1 MDVWCMLPW
10 QLCCGK
16 VYYYQASQGKYI
28 TILFIVWL
36 AGLYL
41 IYRPAKVEGVSS
53 CILARGK
60 VKGHYTPRNILN
72 LGRSDRSDRE
82 TCQLYYKCYL

>member
-16 VYYYQASQGKYI
+16 VYCYQASQGKYI

-53 CILARGK
+53 CILA
-60 VKGHYTPRNILN
+60 
-72 LGRSDRSDRE
+72 
-82 TCQLYYKCYL
+82 